1 MSIKQEEYSF
11 YYKVKNE
18 SARKRLGFKAGFFWC
33 TAKKQSLALSRG
45 ELAMDAAGFD
55 EADFARP
62 VRVHFPVEND
72 IPPEGVFDTKFCEN
86 REPGGEDG
94 KTLTLIP
101 GAASAVKSDETEL
114 ADSAGTPTGEN
125 GIQESHNPPANPQLT
140 VVATLPFR
148 HRVLAQYI
156 GDGEYLYHV
165 DTEQKKEIAC
175 LEMDTQNTTVQN
187 LILAAENVEPFKKA
201 IEHDI
206 HKAVNAY
213 KQVFPVD
220 GKVPEL
226 CTTIKFFNE
235 WFSAEHINRG
245 LLVKEWA
252 ERLKNKPAP
261 VKKTGPHKVIVAD
274 VNKPERP
281 RRSEKPTHRTIN
293 YELACGFCEEL
304 DLNNLR
310 PAMDFAKRII
320 AEDRE
325 DWKKMSMTVG
335 IIPDIKGYD
344 RQTII
349 DLVRKAPKAV
359 HNGNPDLRRTWC
371 ESFLAVHGVR
381 DPDWYEYVPDN
392 TPTTHEENA
401 ARLRQAGKCLRDI
414 EAGRFQCDEEKPQ
427 PTGKLADEPATPEA
441 VEQDTTEHHPDPQP
455 LENEPPVSQTEAGYQ
470 KIRAE
475 LHEARKNIPPKN
487 PVDVGKQLAAA
498 RGEYVEGI
506 SDPNDPKWV
515 KTDTQPQVS
524 NLGNGMF
531 SVDNLMSE
539 TASNEGEKTE
549 VAEQETVTEDQAEQ
563 ARETLNNMGY
573 GVYATSQDT
582 TDQQNENLS
591 DKVEKIVQDADQL
604 VDRVKRE
611 EQLPQASELVKS
623 INEMQ
628 AGESDNLELWKDV
641 FKTDERFTTA
651 FSLNGGGTSINGTY
665 MTMIATREFG
675 PKGIGWGVDI
685 LEERFDNGAP
695 ITRTVKGTDGN
706 NTWELIPDG
715 VGGILTEKHHII
727 KIRLWYIRNG
737 VRGEEISFGCTPY
750 IYSSKHGLIC
760 DGEATKKSLTD
771 ATKKA
776 LSALGFCADI
786 FMGLYDNQEYRQK
799 NKAEFAL
806 KNASE
811 NAEDAARV
819 RQELDDKLTRVANT
833 LASAV
838 SENEINKV
846 YSSIAREAEVHRK
859 DAEAKGDTQHARYLG
874 GRLRRLTTI
883 KDERI
888 AELNKAQEKA
898 E

>member
-1 MSIKQEEYSF
+1 MTIYNCLFEPKKSAIKDGAVALAISIEAPNK
-11 YYKVKNE
+11 KVAE
-18 SARKRLGFKAGFFWC
+18 SIVIGKLWEHHPANGDNYFKPKIWEDSEDQPRPEVG
-33 TAKKQSLALSRG
+33 K
-45 ELAMDAAGFD
+45 FD
-55 EADFARP
+55 EQFAQANTFDGEKWIANKPDTSVPGLPSSDEIIDLMKLPARERFAAVLMFSNSPIDGVLYSQVLDYLDNLENNTEPFDDDDRINSNILHALHNNEP
-62 VRVHFPVEND
+62 VRHMHVE
-72 IPPEGVFDTKFCEN
+72 G
-86 REPGGEDG
+86 
-94 KTLTLIP
+94 
-101 GAASAVKSDETEL
+101 
-114 ADSAGTPTGEN
+114 
-125 GIQESHNPPANPQLT
+125 
-140 VVATLPFR
+140 
-148 HRVLAQYI
+148 
-156 GDGEYLYHV
+156 
-165 DTEQKKEIAC
+165 
-175 LEMDTQNTTVQN
+175 
-187 LILAAENVEPFKKA
+187 
-201 IEHDI
+201 
-206 HKAVNAY
+206 
-213 KQVFPVD
+213 
-220 GKVPEL
+220 
-226 CTTIKFFNE
+226 
-235 WFSAEHINRG
+235 
-245 LLVKEWA
+245 
-252 ERLKNKPAP
+252 
-261 VKKTGPHKVIVAD
+261 
-274 VNKPERP
+274 
-281 RRSEKPTHRTIN
+281 
-293 YELACGFCEEL
+293 
-304 DLNNLR
+304 LNNLIQ
-310 PAMDFAKRII
+310 AILAKFEDQTPGKAAISQFIKRWLENPGKREEMVPSKTSSLNTSDNIESPKVAPLRGYKHTYATLDQEIAVALLPISPDAPVLSGNLRDAEKII

-325 DWKKMSMTVG
+325 DFKRWSMALRTTEK
-335 IIPDIKGYD
+335 ILKYD
-344 RQTII
+344 RPSIFGVIQNTPAK
-349 DLVRKAPKAV
+349 DTYHFPES
-359 HNGNPDLRRTWC
+359 LRRHIDSWLT
-371 ESFLAVHGVR
+371 EHGQFECPE
-381 DPDWYEYVPDN
+381 PDAE
-392 TPTTHEENA
+392 
-401 ARLRQAGKCLRDI
+401 R
-414 EAGRFQCDEEKPQ
+414 
-427 PTGKLADEPATPEA
+427 TGKL
-441 VEQDTTEHHPDPQP
+441 
-455 LENEPPVSQTEAGYQ
+455 
-470 KIRAE
+470 
-475 LHEARKNIPPKN
+475 
-487 PVDVGKQLAAA
+487 LAAA

-539 TASNEGEKTE
+539 AASNECKKQEVTE
-549 VAEQETVTEDQAEQ
+549 QGTVTDDQATQ
-563 ARETLNNMGY
+563 ARETLNSMGY
-573 GVYATSQDT
+573 GVYATNRDEAI
-582 TDQQNENLS
+582 QQEEKLS
-591 DKVEKIVQDADQL
+591 DKVKNIVQDVDQL
-604 VDRVKRE
+604 VERIKRE
-611 EQLPQASELVKS
+611 EQFPQASELVQS

-628 AGESDNLELWKDV
+628 SAERDNLELWKNV

-651 FSLNGGGTSINGTY
+651 FSVNGGGTSINGTY

-715 VGGILTEKHHII
+715 VLTEKHHVI
-727 KIRLWYIRNG
+727 KIRLWYIRNS

-750 IYSSKHGLIC
+750 IYGSKYGPIC

-786 FMGLYDNQEYRQK
+786 FMGLYDNPEYRQK

-833 LASAV
+833 IASAV

>member
-1 MSIKQEEYSF
+1 MTIYNCLFEPKKSAIKDGAVALAISIEAPNK
-11 YYKVKNE
+11 KVAE
-18 SARKRLGFKAGFFWC
+18 SIVIGKLWEHYPANGDNYFKPKIWEDSEGQPRPEVG
-33 TAKKQSLALSRG
+33 K
-45 ELAMDAAGFD
+45 FD
-55 EADFARP
+55 EQFAQTNTFDGEKWIANKPDTSVPGLPSSNEIIDLMKLPARERFAAVLMFSNSPIDDVLYSQVLDYLDNLENNTEPFDDDDRINSNILHALHNNEP
-62 VRVHFPVEND
+62 VRHMH
-72 IPPEGVFDTKFCEN
+72 IEG
-86 REPGGEDG
+86 
-94 KTLTLIP
+94 
-101 GAASAVKSDETEL
+101 
-114 ADSAGTPTGEN
+114 
-125 GIQESHNPPANPQLT
+125 
-140 VVATLPFR
+140 
-148 HRVLAQYI
+148 
-156 GDGEYLYHV
+156 
-165 DTEQKKEIAC
+165 
-175 LEMDTQNTTVQN
+175 
-187 LILAAENVEPFKKA
+187 
-201 IEHDI
+201 
-206 HKAVNAY
+206 
-213 KQVFPVD
+213 
-220 GKVPEL
+220 
-226 CTTIKFFNE
+226 
-235 WFSAEHINRG
+235 
-245 LLVKEWA
+245 
-252 ERLKNKPAP
+252 
-261 VKKTGPHKVIVAD
+261 
-274 VNKPERP
+274 
-281 RRSEKPTHRTIN
+281 
-293 YELACGFCEEL
+293 
-304 DLNNLR
+304 LNNLIQAIFGKFEDQT
-310 PAMDFAKRII
+310 PGKAAISQFIKRWLENPGKREEMVPSKTSSLNTSDNIESPKVAPLRGYKHTYATLDQEIAVALLPISPDTPVLSGNLRDAEKII

-325 DWKKMSMTVG
+325 DFKRWSMALRTTEK
-335 IIPDIKGYD
+335 ILKYD
-344 RQTII
+344 RPSIFGVIQNTPAKDIYHF
-349 DLVRKAPKAV
+349 PES
-359 HNGNPDLRRTWC
+359 LRRHIDSWLTEHGQFEC
-371 ESFLAVHGVR
+371 PESDAER
-381 DPDWYEYVPDN
+381 
-392 TPTTHEENA
+392 
-401 ARLRQAGKCLRDI
+401 
-414 EAGRFQCDEEKPQ
+414 
-427 PTGKLADEPATPEA
+427 TGKL
-441 VEQDTTEHHPDPQP
+441 
-455 LENEPPVSQTEAGYQ
+455 
-470 KIRAE
+470 
-475 LHEARKNIPPKN
+475 
-487 PVDVGKQLAAA
+487 LAAA

-539 TASNEGEKTE
+539 AASNECKKQEVTE
-549 VAEQETVTEDQAEQ
+549 QGTVTDDQATQ
-563 ARETLNNMGY
+563 ARETLNSMGY
-573 GVYATSQDT
+573 GVYATNRDEAI
-582 TDQQNENLS
+582 QQEEKLS
-591 DKVEKIVQDADQL
+591 DKVKNIVQDVDQL
-604 VDRVKRE
+604 VERIKRE
-611 EQLPQASELVKS
+611 EQFPQASELVQS

-628 AGESDNLELWKDV
+628 SAERDNLELWKNV

-651 FSLNGGGTSINGTY
+651 FSVNGGGTSINGTY

-715 VGGILTEKHHII
+715 VGGVLTEKHHVI
-727 KIRLWYIRNG
+727 KIRLWYIRNS

-750 IYSSKHGLIC
+750 IYGSKYGPIC

-786 FMGLYDNQEYRQK
+786 FMGLYDNPEYRQK

-833 LASAV
+833 IASAV

>member
-1 MSIKQEEYSF
+1 MTIYNCLFEPKKSAIKDGAVALAISIEAPNK
-11 YYKVKNE
+11 KVAE
-18 SARKRLGFKAGFFWC
+18 SIVIGKLWEHYPANGDNYFKPKIWEDSEGQPRPEVG
-33 TAKKQSLALSRG
+33 K
-45 ELAMDAAGFD
+45 FD
-55 EADFARP
+55 EQFAQTNTFDGEKWIANKPDTSVPGLPSSNEIIDLMKLPARERFAAVLMFSNSPIDGVLYSQVLDYLDNLENNTEPFDDDDRINSNILHALHNNEP
-62 VRVHFPVEND
+62 VRHMH
-72 IPPEGVFDTKFCEN
+72 IEG
-86 REPGGEDG
+86 
-94 KTLTLIP
+94 
-101 GAASAVKSDETEL
+101 
-114 ADSAGTPTGEN
+114 
-125 GIQESHNPPANPQLT
+125 
-140 VVATLPFR
+140 
-148 HRVLAQYI
+148 
-156 GDGEYLYHV
+156 
-165 DTEQKKEIAC
+165 
-175 LEMDTQNTTVQN
+175 
-187 LILAAENVEPFKKA
+187 
-201 IEHDI
+201 
-206 HKAVNAY
+206 
-213 KQVFPVD
+213 
-220 GKVPEL
+220 
-226 CTTIKFFNE
+226 
-235 WFSAEHINRG
+235 
-245 LLVKEWA
+245 
-252 ERLKNKPAP
+252 
-261 VKKTGPHKVIVAD
+261 
-274 VNKPERP
+274 
-281 RRSEKPTHRTIN
+281 
-293 YELACGFCEEL
+293 
-304 DLNNLR
+304 LNNLIQ
-310 PAMDFAKRII
+310 AIFAKFEDQTPGKAAISQFIKRWLENPGKREEMVPRKTSSLNTSDNIESPKVAPLRGYKHTYATLDQEIAVALLPISPDTPVLSGNLRDAEKII

-325 DWKKMSMTVG
+325 DFKRWSMALRTTEK
-335 IIPDIKGYD
+335 ILKYD
-344 RQTII
+344 RPSIFGVIQNTPAKDIYHF
-349 DLVRKAPKAV
+349 PES
-359 HNGNPDLRRTWC
+359 LRRHIDSWLTEHGQFEC
-371 ESFLAVHGVR
+371 PESDAER
-381 DPDWYEYVPDN
+381 S
-392 TPTTHEENA
+392 
-401 ARLRQAGKCLRDI
+401 
-414 EAGRFQCDEEKPQ
+414 
-427 PTGKLADEPATPEA
+427 GKL
-441 VEQDTTEHHPDPQP
+441 
-455 LENEPPVSQTEAGYQ
+455 
-470 KIRAE
+470 
-475 LHEARKNIPPKN
+475 
-487 PVDVGKQLAAA
+487 LAAD

-506 SDPNDPKWV
+506 SDPNNPKWV

-651 FSLNGGGTSINGTY
+651 FSVNGGGTSINGTY

>member
-114 ADSAGTPTGEN
+114 ADSAGTPAGEN

-401 ARLRQAGKCLRDI
+401 ARLRQAAKCLRDI

>member
-1 MSIKQEEYSF
+1 MTIYNCLFEPKKSAIKDGAVALAISIEAPNK
-11 YYKVKNE
+11 KVAE
-18 SARKRLGFKAGFFWC
+18 SIVIGKLWEHYPANGDNYFKPKIWEDSEGQPRPEVG
-33 TAKKQSLALSRG
+33 K
-45 ELAMDAAGFD
+45 FD
-55 EADFARP
+55 ERFVQTNTFDGEKWIANKPDTSVPGLPSSNEIIDLMKLPARERFAAVLMFSNSPIDGVLYSQVLDYLDNLENNTEPFDDDDRINSNILHALHNNEP
-62 VRVHFPVEND
+62 VRHMHVE
-72 IPPEGVFDTKFCEN
+72 G
-86 REPGGEDG
+86 
-94 KTLTLIP
+94 
-101 GAASAVKSDETEL
+101 
-114 ADSAGTPTGEN
+114 
-125 GIQESHNPPANPQLT
+125 
-140 VVATLPFR
+140 
-148 HRVLAQYI
+148 
-156 GDGEYLYHV
+156 
-165 DTEQKKEIAC
+165 
-175 LEMDTQNTTVQN
+175 
-187 LILAAENVEPFKKA
+187 
-201 IEHDI
+201 
-206 HKAVNAY
+206 
-213 KQVFPVD
+213 
-220 GKVPEL
+220 
-226 CTTIKFFNE
+226 
-235 WFSAEHINRG
+235 
-245 LLVKEWA
+245 
-252 ERLKNKPAP
+252 
-261 VKKTGPHKVIVAD
+261 
-274 VNKPERP
+274 
-281 RRSEKPTHRTIN
+281 
-293 YELACGFCEEL
+293 
-304 DLNNLR
+304 LNNLIQ
-310 PAMDFAKRII
+310 AIFAKFEDQTPGKAAISQFIKRWLENPGKREEMVPSKTSSLNTSDNIKGPKVAPLRGYKHTYATLDQEIAVALLPISPDTPVLSGNLRDAEKII

-325 DWKKMSMTVG
+325 DFKRWSMALRTTEK
-335 IIPDIKGYD
+335 ILKYD
-344 RQTII
+344 RPSIFGVIQNTPAKDIYHF
-349 DLVRKAPKAV
+349 PES
-359 HNGNPDLRRTWC
+359 LRRHIDSWLTEHGQFEC
-371 ESFLAVHGVR
+371 PESDAER
-381 DPDWYEYVPDN
+381 S
-392 TPTTHEENA
+392 
-401 ARLRQAGKCLRDI
+401 
-414 EAGRFQCDEEKPQ
+414 
-427 PTGKLADEPATPEA
+427 GKL
-441 VEQDTTEHHPDPQP
+441 
-455 LENEPPVSQTEAGYQ
+455 
-470 KIRAE
+470 
-475 LHEARKNIPPKN
+475 
-487 PVDVGKQLAAA
+487 LAAD

-651 FSLNGGGTSINGTY
+651 FSVNGGGTSINGTY